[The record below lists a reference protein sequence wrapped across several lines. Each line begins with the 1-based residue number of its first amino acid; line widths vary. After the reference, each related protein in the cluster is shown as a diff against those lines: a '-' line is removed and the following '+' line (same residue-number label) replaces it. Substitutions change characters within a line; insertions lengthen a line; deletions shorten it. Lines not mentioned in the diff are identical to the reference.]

1 MASHGPFELMLV
13 LEKIKLLTKSE
24 IETPATMA
32 AASIVLAVLSSS
44 WIETILESPLM
55 QTGLGLPHAGRKSLW
70 FNIHHSTSAIDNKLL
85 NE

>member
-1 MASHGPFELMLV
+1 MASHGPFALMLV
-13 LEKIKLLTKSE
+13 LEEIRLLTKSE

-55 QTGLGLPHAGRKSLW
+55 QTGLGFPHAGRKSLR
-70 FNIHHSTSAIDNKLL
+70 FNINHFTSVIDNKLL
-85 NE
+85 TE